1 MKNLFKKQLETVK
14 PLTQDGFEKY
24 STKTYFNGE
33 EMKVGDK
40 VLFGLLLENEIGNP
54 FGVDSPSTRTRGG
67 GESGFT
73 VKLITLN
80 EKHFDLFVCGE
91 KRFTGTEIPAIKL
104 K

>member
-1 MKNLFKKQLETVK
+1 MRNLFKKQLETVQ
-14 PLTQDGFEKY
+14 PLTQDGLEKY
-24 STKTYFNGE
+24 STKTYFNDE

-40 VLFGLLLENEIGNP
+40 VLFGLLIENEIGNP
-54 FGVDSPSTRTRGG
+54 FGIDSPSTMTRSD

-91 KRFTGTEIPAIKL
+91 KRFTGTEIPTIKL